1 MRDDGLL
8 NENGGSRV
16 NQASGPVNRSPEPL
30 DRVVDRQREEKSF
43 DRSEE
48 ERGMSLKLIFLVSL
62 VVAVQMALLPEIIY
76 VL

>member
-1 MRDDGLL
+1 M
-8 NENGGSRV
+8 